1 MNDSVTDGLP
11 LAGRGRRLT
20 ATLLDAIFVPLL
32 TLLLVMITGVVE
44 DAEDYR
50 DSWWMLWVLL
60 LAILSY
66 LILNGYGLKNRGQT
80 LGKKIMGIAI
90 VADAPLEDGC
100 NAQVPAALWKLI
112 FVRALFFPILFV
124 GIVPPFTL
132 LPLIDQLLIFG
143 KRRRCLHDL
152 LSGTAVVRLAPSQGT
167 SD

>member
-1 MNDSVTDGLP
+1 MNDAVTDGLP
-11 LAGRGRRLT
+11 LAGRMRRLV
-20 ATLLDAIFVPLL
+20 ATLLDAIFVPSL
-32 TLLLVMITGVVE
+32 TIVLVMIAGVVE

-66 LILNGYGLKNRGQT
+66 LILNGYSLKQAGQT

-90 VADAPLEDGC
+90 VADAPIEGGR
-100 NAQVPAALWKLI
+100 NARVPAPLWKLI
-112 FVRALFFPILFV
+112 LVRALFFPILFV
-124 GIVPPFTL
+124 VLLPPFTV

-152 LSGTAVVRLAPSQGT
+152 LCGTSVVRLAPK
-167 SD
+167 